1 MPITAPGKIHNV
13 VLLGHSS
20 SGKTT
25 LAEHVASLTGA
36 VSSPGSVEAKSTISD
51 FEPEEKER
59 QMSLQMAVIACPW
72 REGKFNVIDAPGF
85 TDFVG
90 EVEAAMAVAETAVLV
105 VGADQGVEVGTER
118 WFTLSRDHDAGLC
131 FFINRLDR
139 EGASFGQTL
148 QQIEDELGTAI
159 VPAVVPAREG
169 DVSIFCDL
177 LLQRALRYENGKGT
191 EVPFPESE
199 EISAYREKLMEAC
212 AEQDDELTERY
223 LESGSLSSE
232 DLQRGF
238 QSAVRQ
244 KAFAPVY
251 SGVATTGAGLDLLL
265 SHLDRFALT
274 GKDAIYNW
282 AGGEATEAETVSA
295 EGPFLG
301 IVFKT
306 VSDPYA
312 GRLNFVK
319 ILRGNLSAQTML
331 VNSRTGSQERFAQIG
346 FPVGKKQVPAAEA
359 GAGDI
364 ILLSKLSATLTGDT
378 LCEKGHVVE
387 VAFPPP
393 PDPVYE
399 LAVEPKSRG
408 DEEKISQA
416 LSRLQEEDRSFRVR
430 RPKEL
435 QQTLIAGMGDIHL
448 DVILERCRRKY
459 GTAMETMTPKIPYLE
474 TITGSAKAQGRY
486 KRQTGGRGQF
496 GDTWI
501 EIKPL
506 ERGQGFEFVDKIFGG
521 AIPKNYIPSVE
532 KGVREAMQKGFLA
545 GFPLVDIS
553 VTLYDG
559 SYHPVDSSDIA
570 FQIAGS
576 LGFKKC
582 LEQAGAVLLEPIV
595 AMEITAPQDYV
606 GDIISDLNS
615 RRGKVLGT
623 EMQSKYQK
631 IKAHVPLA
639 EVQRYCI
646 DIRSITGG
654 RGHFTM
660 AHSHYEIVP
669 AHLSQKVTWHYKPKE
684 G

>member
-1 MPITAPGKIHNV
+1 MPITPDKIHNV

-25 LAEHVASLTGA
+25 LAEQAAYLTGV
-36 VSSPGSVEAKSTISD
+36 VSSPGSVEAKNTICD

-59 QMSLQMAVIACPW
+59 QMSLQMAVLACPW
-72 REGKFNVIDAPGF
+72 QQKKFNIIDAPGF
-85 TDFVG
+85 TDFIG
-90 EVEAAMAVAETAVLV
+90 EVEAALAVAETAVLV

-118 WFTLSRDHDAGLC
+118 WFTLSREHDAGLC

-139 EGASFGQTL
+139 EGTSFAQSL
-148 QQIEDELGTAI
+148 RQIEEGLGTAI
-159 VPAVVPAREG
+159 VPAVVPAAEG
-169 DVSIFCDL
+169 DVSTFCDL
-177 LLQRALRYENGKGT
+177 LLRKAFRYEGGKAS
-191 EVPFPESE
+191 EVAFPDSDEL
-199 EISAYREKLMEAC
+199 SAYRERLVEAC
-212 AEQDDELTERY
+212 AEQDDELTEKY
-223 LESGSLSSE
+223 LESGSLSDE

-238 QSAVRQ
+238 RSALQQ

-251 SGVATTGAGLDLLL
+251 SGVATTGAGVDLLL
-265 SHLDRFALT
+265 SHLARFGLSAQDYVFN
-274 GKDAIYNW
+274 KVS
-282 AGGEATEAETVSA
+282 GEASKSEGISA

-319 ILRGNLSAQTML
+319 ILRGKLSAQTAL
-331 VNSRTGSQERFAQIG
+331 VNARTGNPERFAQFG
-346 FPVGKKQVPAAEA
+346 FPEGKKQAQATEA
-359 GAGDI
+359 LAGDI
-364 ILLSKLSATLTGDT
+364 VVLSKLSSTLTGDT
-378 LCEKGHVVE
+378 LAEKDEVAQ

-416 LSRLQEEDRSFRVR
+416 LARLQEEDRSFRVR
-430 RPKEL
+430 RPQEL
-435 QQTLIAGMGDIHL
+435 HQTLIAGMGDIHL

-459 GTAMETMTPKIPYLE
+459 GAAMETTTPKIPYLE
-474 TITGSAKAQGRY
+474 TITGTAKAQGRY
-486 KRQTGGRGQF
+486 KKQTGGRGQF
-496 GDTWI
+496 GDTWL
-501 EIKPL
+501 EVKPL
-506 ERGQGFEFVDKIFGG
+506 ERGKGFEFIDKIFGG

-582 LEQAGAVLLEPIV
+582 LEQAGVVLLEPIM

-615 RRGKVLGT
+615 RRGRVLGT

-639 EVQRYCI
+639 EVQRYSI
-646 DIRSITGG
+646 DLRSITGG

-660 AHSHYEIVP
+660 KHSHYEIVP
-669 AHLSQKVTWHYKPKE
+669 AHLSQKVIEQYKPKE
-684 G
+684 D

>member
-1 MPITAPGKIHNV
+1 MPITPDKIHNV

-25 LAEHVASLTGA
+25 LAEQAAYLTGV
-36 VSSPGSVEAKSTISD
+36 VSSPGSVEAKNTICD

-59 QMSLQMAVIACPW
+59 QMSLQMAVLACPW
-72 REGKFNVIDAPGF
+72 QQKKFNIIDAPGF
-85 TDFVG
+85 TDFIG
-90 EVEAAMAVAETAVLV
+90 EVEAALAVAETAVLV

-118 WFTLSRDHDAGLC
+118 WFTLSREQDAGLC

-139 EGASFGQTL
+139 EGTSFAQSL
-148 QQIEDELGTAI
+148 RQIEEGLGTAI
-159 VPAVVPAREG
+159 VPAVVPAAEG
-169 DVSIFCDL
+169 DVSTFCDL
-177 LLQRALRYENGKGT
+177 LLRKAFRYEGGKAS
-191 EVPFPESE
+191 EVAFPDSDEL
-199 EISAYREKLMEAC
+199 SAYRERLVEAC
-212 AEQDDELTERY
+212 AEQDDELTEKY
-223 LESGSLSSE
+223 LESGSLSDE

-238 QSAVRQ
+238 RSALRQ

-265 SHLDRFALT
+265 SHLARFGLSAQDYVFD
-274 GKDAIYNW
+274 KVS
-282 AGGEATEAETVSA
+282 GEASKSEGILA

-319 ILRGNLSAQTML
+319 ILRGKLSAQTAL
-331 VNSRTGSQERFAQIG
+331 VNARTGNPERFAQFG
-346 FPVGKKQVPAAEA
+346 FPEGKKQAQATEA
-359 GAGDI
+359 LAGDI
-364 ILLSKLSATLTGDT
+364 VVLSKLTSTLTGDT
-378 LCEKGHVVE
+378 LAEKGEVAQ

-416 LSRLQEEDRSFRVR
+416 LARLQEEDRSFRVR
-430 RPKEL
+430 RPQEL
-435 QQTLIAGMGDIHL
+435 HQTLIAGMGDIHL
-448 DVILERCRRKY
+448 DVTLERCRRKY
-459 GTAMETMTPKIPYLE
+459 GAAMETTTPKIPYLE
-474 TITGSAKAQGRY
+474 TITGTAKAQGRY
-486 KRQTGGRGQF
+486 KKQTGGRGQF
-496 GDTWI
+496 GDTYL
-501 EIKPL
+501 EVKPL
-506 ERGQGFEFVDKIFGG
+506 ERGKGFEFIDKIFGG

-582 LEQAGAVLLEPIV
+582 LEQAGVVLLEPIM

-615 RRGKVLGT
+615 RRGRVLGT

-639 EVQRYCI
+639 EVQRYSI
-646 DIRSITGG
+646 DLRSITGG

-660 AHSHYEIVP
+660 KHSHYEIVP
-669 AHLSQKVTWHYKPKE
+669 AHLSQKVIEQYKPKE
-684 G
+684 D